1 MPHVSH
7 ETKRPLV
14 VFCVRGA
21 GIATAAGPNGAATS
35 SDHLN
40 MSNTQRHEIWQ
51 SLSKQAAKE
60 NAPVSF
66 KAMVGET
73 APGSIK
79 LQVLPGDVSN
89 RVPAVK
95 SYDYA
100 MLQNQ
105 MLIVDPISKK
115 IVDIV
120 TQ

>member
-1 MPHVSH
+1 MNGNFRCGLAALALIAS
-7 ETKRPLV
+7 
-14 VFCVRGA
+14 A
-21 GIATAAGPNGAATS
+21 GIATAAGTTATS
-35 SDHLN
+35 SDRLN
-40 MSNTQRHEIWQ
+40 LSNTQRHEIWQ

-60 NAPVSF
+60 NAPAGF

-79 LQVLPGDVSN
+79 LQPLPGDVSS

-105 MLIVDPISKK
+105 VLIVDPSSKK

-120 TQ
+120 SQ

>member
-1 MPHVSH
+1 MNGNFRCGLAALALIAS
-7 ETKRPLV
+7 
-14 VFCVRGA
+14 G
-21 GIATAAGPNGAATS
+21 GIAAAAAS

-40 MSNTQRHEIWQ
+40 LSSNQRHEIWQ
-51 SLSKQAAKE
+51 SLSKQSAKE
-60 NAPVSF
+60 NAPAGF

-79 LQVLPGDVSN
+79 LQPLPGDVSS

-100 MLQNQ
+100 MVQNQ
-105 MLIVDPISKK
+105 VLIVDPSSKR

>member
-1 MPHVSH
+1 MNSNFRSGVAA
-7 ETKRPLV
+7 L
-14 VFCVRGA
+14 A
-21 GIATAAGPNGAATS
+21 LIASTGLAAAAGTTATS

-40 MSNTQRHEIWQ
+40 LSSNQRHEIWQ
-51 SLSKQAAKE
+51 SLSKQTAKE
-60 NAPVSF
+60 NAPVGF

-79 LQVLPGDVSN
+79 LQPLPVDVSS

-105 MLIVDPISKK
+105 VLIVDPSSKR

>member
-1 MPHVSH
+1 MNGNFRCGLAALALIAS
-7 ETKRPLV
+7 
-14 VFCVRGA
+14 A
-21 GIATAAGPNGAATS
+21 GIATAAGTNGSATS

-40 MSNTQRHEIWQ
+40 LSNTQRHEIWQ
-51 SLSKQAAKE
+51 SLGKQTTKE
-60 NAPVSF
+60 NAPVGF

-79 LQVLPGDVSN
+79 LQPLPGDVSS

-105 MLIVDPISKK
+105 VLIVDPSSKK

-120 TQ
+120 TR